1 MHCSRCGGQL
11 APGSA
16 FCSACG
22 TPIAAGP
29 EIPFRRPPIVTVLAV
44 LQIVGAAMALPGA
57 LMILAMGL
65 FYVPSQAG
73 SGFATSVGLAFVI
86 PFIVAAIGAL
96 QLACAIGLLKLK
108 PYGRT
113 LQLVLAWI
121 GLIGFPIGTIVSVLV
136 LVYFSKP
143 GIRAL
148 FSGKP
153 RAEMSERELTNIA
166 AVTGGSSSAV
176 ALVITIL
183 LVALGAVA
191 LLGIAAAIAVPGLM
205 RARMSGNEASA
216 IGSLRAI
223 CSGES
228 TYAIA
233 CAGGGYAVTL
243 QDLARPPR
251 DGGVGFVSPDLGMNG
266 VTKSGYRF
274 TVEKDRADGVTDM
287 GTAAATCNG
296 STAAPASGYF
306 ASAEPTAPGTSG
318 VRYFATDARG
328 VVFRS
333 DRPIA
338 NPIRPSD
345 GVVAIQ

>member
-1 MHCSRCGGQL
+1 
-11 APGSA
+11 
-16 FCSACG
+16 
-22 TPIAAGP
+22 
-29 EIPFRRPPIVTVLAV
+29 VLAV

-73 SGFATSVGLAFVI
+73 SGFASSVGIAFVI
-86 PFIVAAIGAL
+86 PFIVAAIGVL

-108 PYGRT
+108 RYGRT

-153 RAEMSERELTNIA
+153 RSEMSERELTNVA

-176 ALVITIL
+176 VVVLTIAV
-183 LVALGAVA
+183 VALA
-191 LLGIAAAIAVPGLM
+191 GIALIGIVAAIAVPGLM

-228 TYAIA
+228 TYASA

-251 DGGVGFVSPDLGMNG
+251 GGGVGFVSPDLGMNG

-274 TVEKDRADGVTDM
+274 TVVRSRAAGVADV
-287 GTAAATCNG
+287 GTVAATCNG
-296 STAAPASGYF
+296 STATPASGYF

-318 VRYFATDARG
+318 VRYFATDASG
-328 VVFRS
+328 IVYGS

-338 NPIRPSD
+338 NPIRPSA